1 MIRFITTFA
10 LFIFFAG
17 PILSQTQ
24 KDTIFNYKAKTPVT
38 VDGQATEECW
48 TNAAWQN
55 IDQVWIPYG
64 AKMKAG
70 DFKGRFKVS
79 WDELYLYVLV
89 EVVDDSL
96 SDDYSNPLASWWD
109 DDCLEVFVDE
119 NRSKGDHER
128 NCNAFAYHVSLFY
141 DAIDLNSTGSG
152 INYKKNISV
161 DMDTIGADTYLWEF
175 AIKNYD
181 ATFNVTNPE
190 SSRVKLVHNKKMGF
204 TIAYC
209 DNDETKARENFI
221 GSMVMAAATANDMYK
236 NADHFGLMLLIDPD
250 FSTSAIIN
258 NLENNLE
265 NDIKIYPIPAQ
276 NYLTI
281 ETSSV
286 NPTEKSVSISTIT
299 GQILKN
305 ESFIEKSH
313 TIRIEHLEAGT
324 YIVKVIQ
331 GNSSVSKIISKQ

>member
-1 MIRFITTFA
+1 MIRIITTFA
-10 LFIFFAG
+10 LFLFFAG
-17 PILSQTQ
+17 MVFSQTQ

-48 TNAAWQN
+48 ANAAWHK

-70 DFKGRFKVS
+70 DFAGRFKVS
-79 WDELYLYVLV
+79 WDEFYLYVLV

-96 SDDYSNPLASWWD
+96 SDDYSNPLQNWWD
-109 DDCLEVFVDE
+109 DDCLEIFIDE

-128 NCNAFAYHVSLFY
+128 NCNAFAYHVSLIY
-141 DAIDLNSTGSG
+141 DAIDLNSSGSG
-152 INYKKNISV
+152 INYKNNIRV
-161 DMDTIGADTYLWEF
+161 DMDTIGTDTYLWEF

-181 ATFNVTNPE
+181 AAFNVNNPE

-204 TIAYC
+204 AIAYC

-236 NADHFGLMLLIDPD
+236 NADHFGLMQLIDPD
-250 FSTSAIIN
+250 FNTSSVIN
-258 NLENNLE
+258 DLETSV
-265 NDIKIYPIPAQ
+265 KIYPVPAQ

-286 NPTEKSVSISTIT
+286 ITTAKLVSILTIT
-299 GQILKN
+299 GQVIKN

-313 TIRIEHLEAGT
+313 TIHIEDLEAGT
-324 YIVKVIQ
+324 YIVKVNH
-331 GNSSVSKIISKQ
+331 GNGSFSKIITKQ

>member
-1 MIRFITTFA
+1 MIKFITTFA

-17 PILSQTQ
+17 MVFSQTQ

-48 TNAAWQN
+48 ANAAWHK

-70 DFKGRFKVS
+70 DFAGRFKVS

-96 SDDYSNPLASWWD
+96 SDDYSNPLQNWWD
-109 DDCLEVFVDE
+109 DDCLEIFIDE

-128 NCNAFAYHVSLFY
+128 NCNAFAYHVSLIY
-141 DAIDLNSTGSG
+141 DAIDLNSSGSG
-152 INYKKNISV
+152 INYKNNIRV
-161 DMDTIGADTYLWEF
+161 DMDTIGTDTYLWEF

-181 ATFNVTNPE
+181 AAFNVNNPE
-190 SSRVKLVHNKKMGF
+190 NSRVKLMPGKKMGF

-221 GSMVMAAATANDMYK
+221 GSMVMTQATANDMYK
-236 NADHFGLMLLIDPD
+236 NADHFGLMVLSDAQNITNS
-250 FSTSAIIN
+250 STNQFESK
-258 NLENNLE
+258 
-265 NDIKIYPIPAQ
+265 IKIYPVPAQ
-276 NYLTI
+276 TLLNI
-281 ETSSV
+281 ETSTVSQ
-286 NPTEKSVSISTIT
+286 KISSVSILSIT
-299 GQILKN
+299 GQLIKTETFTERN
-305 ESFIEKSH
+305 HAVNIED
-313 TIRIEHLEAGT
+313 LETGL
-324 YIVKVIQ
+324 YVVKVVQ
-331 GNSSVSKIISKQ
+331 GNNSVSKIISKQ